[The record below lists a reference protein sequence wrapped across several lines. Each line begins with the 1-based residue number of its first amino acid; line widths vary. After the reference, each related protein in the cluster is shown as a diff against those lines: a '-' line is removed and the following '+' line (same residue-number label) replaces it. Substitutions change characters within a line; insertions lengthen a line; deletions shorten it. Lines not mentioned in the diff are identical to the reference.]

1 MANSVLRPPAVA
13 GRFYPAD
20 PAELSRQIAAFAPST
35 EEPPRRAI
43 ACVVPHAGYR
53 YSGHVAGAVY
63 ARMKLPRR
71 FLLLGP
77 RHFPRG
83 KNLAI
88 VSDGAWQTPLGY
100 AEIDSELA
108 GELTRAY
115 PELCEDAVAHQT
127 EHALEVQL
135 PFLQYLS
142 GDFRFV
148 PIALGVTDYVQLESL
163 GRAMAAV
170 LRRQSDPVLMIASS
184 DMNHYESDEVTRRKD
199 GLALERLL
207 ELDARGLFDTVR
219 REGITMCGFGPVVS
233 VMTAARLLGAA
244 RATLVRYATSGDVN
258 GDRDEV
264 VGYAGVIVE

>member
-1 MANSVLRPPAVA
+1 MLRLPAVA

-20 PAELSRQIAAFAPST
+20 PGELQREIAAFAAPA
-35 EEPPRRAI
+35 EQAPRSAI
-43 ACVVPHAGYR
+43 AGMVPHAGYR

-63 ARMKLPRR
+63 ARLKLPSRL
-71 FLLLGP
+71 LLLGP

-83 KNLAI
+83 KAQAI
-88 VSDGAWQTPLGY
+88 LSDGAWQTPLGR

-108 GELTRAY
+108 GELRNAC
-115 PELCEDAVAHQT
+115 PSLCEDAVAHES

-135 PFLQYLS
+135 PFLQHLA

-148 PIALGVTDYVQLESL
+148 PIALGPLDYVQLQTL
-163 GRAMAAV
+163 GRAIADV
-170 LRRQSDPVLMIASS
+170 LQRHTGPVLMMASS
-184 DMNHYESDEVTRRKD
+184 DMNHYESDEITRRKD
-199 GLALERLL
+199 GLALERVL

-233 VMTAARLLGAA
+233 MLTAARLLGATRA
-244 RATLVRYATSGDVN
+244 RLVRYATSGDIS

>member
-1 MANSVLRPPAVA
+1 VLRLPAVA

-20 PAELSRQIAAFAPST
+20 PAELTRQIAAFASPT
-35 EEPPRRAI
+35 EEPPRRAM

-63 ARMKLPRR
+63 ARLKLPRR

-83 KNLAI
+83 KNQAI
-88 VSDGAWQTPLGY
+88 VSDGAWQTPLGC

-108 GELTRAY
+108 HELRQAY
-115 PELCEDAVAHQT
+115 PELCEDDVAHQT

-135 PFLQYLS
+135 PFLQSLS
-142 GDFRFV
+142 SDFRFV

-163 GRAMAAV
+163 GRALAEV

-199 GLALERLL
+199 RLALEPLL
-207 ELDARGLFDTVR
+207 ALNAHGLFDTVR
-219 REGITMCGFGPVVS
+219 HESITMCGFGPVVS
-233 VMTAARLLGAA
+233 VLTAARLLGAA
-244 RATLVRYATSGDVN
+244 RATLVRYATSGDVS

>member
-1 MANSVLRPPAVA
+1 VANSVLRPPAVA

-20 PAELSRQIAAFAPST
+20 PEELSRQVAALAPST
-35 EEPPRRAI
+35 EEAPRPAI

-63 ARMKLPRR
+63 ARLKLPRR

-83 KNLAI
+83 KRQAI
-88 VSDGAWQTPLGY
+88 LSEGAWQTPLGR

-108 GELTRAY
+108 RELMRAY
-115 PELCEDAVAHQT
+115 PELSEDEVAHQT

-135 PFLQYLS
+135 PFLQSLS

-148 PIALGVTDYVQLESL
+148 PIALGTTEYAQLESL
-163 GRAMAAV
+163 GRALAEV
-170 LRRQSDPVLMIASS
+170 LRKQSDSVLMIASS

-199 GLALERLL
+199 RLALQRVL

-219 REGITMCGFGPVVS
+219 HEGISMCGFGPVVS
-233 VMTAARLLGAA
+233 VLTAARLLGAA
-244 RATLVRYATSGDVN
+244 RATLVRYATSGDIN
-258 GDRDEV
+258 GDRNEV
-264 VGYAGVIVE
+264 VGYAGVVVE